1 MDDRDQQGLIQHNET
16 DTQHEEIESTP
27 APIQDI
33 EMFVQLR
40 DVVRSHYL
48 WRWET
53 SAKDTKSYIKDLGSQ
68 IMHDPQFR
76 MVGDVEVN
84 EHVFEITLWL
94 EETMAYS
101 LASVDIMV
109 LDALQIDFSRGAIM
123 ARELTNLGLEY
134 HLLTFGEGRAQQFR
148 INIIGPRM
156 QQIRDLGTLV
166 APTVDTFSA

>member
-1 MDDRDQQGLIQHNET
+1 MDDRDQQELMQHNET
-16 DTQHEEIESTP
+16 EAQHDELEPTP

-33 EMFVQLR
+33 EMFSNLR

-48 WRWET
+48 WKWEPT
-53 SAKDTKSYIKDLGSQ
+53 DKDSRAYIKELTTQ
-68 IMHDPQFR
+68 VMHDPQFR
-76 MVGDVEVN
+76 LVGDIEVV

-94 EETMAYS
+94 EETMAFS

-109 LDALQIDFSRGAIM
+109 LDALQIDFSRCAVM

-148 INIIGPRM
+148 INIVGPRM

-166 APTVDTFSA
+166 TPAVDTFSA

>member
-1 MDDRDQQGLIQHNET
+1 MDDRDQQELIEHNENE
-16 DTQHEEIESTP
+16 TQAEELDSAP

-33 EMFVQLR
+33 EMFANLR

-48 WRWET
+48 WKWDAT
-53 SAKDTKSYIKDLGSQ
+53 AKDTKAYVKELTTDIG
-68 IMHDPQFR
+68 HDPQFR
-76 MVGDVEVN
+76 LVGDVEVE
-84 EHVFEITLWL
+84 EHIFQVTLWL
-94 EETMAYS
+94 EETMAFS

-109 LDALQIDFSRGAIM
+109 LDALKIDFSRGAVM

-166 APTVDTFSA
+166 APAVDTFSA